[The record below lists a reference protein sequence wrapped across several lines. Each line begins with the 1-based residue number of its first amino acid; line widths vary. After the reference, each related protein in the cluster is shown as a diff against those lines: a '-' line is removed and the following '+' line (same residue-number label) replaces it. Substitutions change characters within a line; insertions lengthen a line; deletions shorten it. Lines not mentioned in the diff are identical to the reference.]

1 MQRKSIIVYIK
12 EVPEVYGNLKL
23 LCDNYD
29 VSYWT
34 YSRKKF
40 PFLLNGY
47 EVHKVPFQ
55 SGAIE
60 PQTGWQK
67 ENKTTTEDEQ

>member
-1 MQRKSIIVYIK
+1 MNRQAIIVYCK

-23 LCDNYD
+23 LCDTYK

-34 YSRKKF
+34 YARKKF
-40 PFLLNGY
+40 PFLLDGY
-47 EVHKVPFQ
+47 EVHKVAFQ

-60 PQTGWQK
+60 QQSVRQK
-67 ENKTTTEDEQ
+67 ENN

>member
-1 MQRKSIIVYIK
+1 MQRKSIIIYCK
-12 EVPEVYGNLKL
+12 ETPEVYGNLKL
-23 LCDNYD
+23 LCDTYN

-34 YSRKKF
+34 YSRKEF

-60 PQTGWQK
+60 PQVGGEK
-67 ENKTTTEDEQ
+67 ENKTTTDND